1 MPELVFHNGLPPS
14 DEFRRA
20 LAGAIVM
27 ANPVDDLLELANR
40 LREYEQKYDMAS
52 ADFYERYQAGALNDE
67 LQHCIEWAAAYD
79 VFVKIRRMVEAT
91 LMRAAVQ
98 PDLSEATA

>member
-1 MPELVFHNGLPPS
+1 MPELVFNGGLPPS
-14 DEFRRA
+14 DEFRQA
-20 LAGAIVM
+20 LAEAMVT

-40 LREYEQKYDMAS
+40 LREYEQKYHLAS
-52 ADFYERYQAGALNDE
+52 ADFYERYQAGVLNDE

-79 VFVKIRRMVEAT
+79 LFVKIRRMVEAT

-98 PDLSEATA
+98 PELSEAAA